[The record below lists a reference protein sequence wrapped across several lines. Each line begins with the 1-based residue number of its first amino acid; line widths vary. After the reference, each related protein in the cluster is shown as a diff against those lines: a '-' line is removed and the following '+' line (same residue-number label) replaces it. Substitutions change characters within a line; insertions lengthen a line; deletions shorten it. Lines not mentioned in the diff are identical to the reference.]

1 MVLYEAMHA
10 LPYHAQT
17 FLKRLFEGTADS
29 HYLSYTL
36 HGGTEFTLHTMELG
50 QVPTRNLHDDIVK
63 SRFEEGRGSLGNAV
77 LQVEETIAQTELSS
91 HESQWITRGL
101 RS

>member
-29 HYLSYTL
+29 HHLSDTL

-50 QVPTRNLHDDIVK
+50 QVPARNLHDDIVK
-63 SRFEEGRGSLGNAV
+63 GGLEESRGGLGNAV
-77 LQVEETIAQTELSS
+77 LQVEETIAQTKFSS
-91 HESQWITRGL
+91 HEGKGVTGSL
-101 RS
+101 RC